1 MLPSAVVVAAAV
13 GVVAAA
19 ADVGAA
25 VVVVAAAV
33 VKPQGSPPALAL
45 SEPLSQCLP
54 STKYVVAAPHLHS
67 PPSKIKDTSQM
78 LGNKKMR
85 SHATGFLLICQL

>member
-1 MLPSAVVVAAAV
+1 MLPSV
-13 GVVAAA
+13 VVAAA
-19 ADVGAA
+19 ADVVVAAADVGA
-25 VVVVAAAV
+25 VVVVAAV

-45 SEPLSQCLP
+45 SEPPSQCLP

-78 LGNKKMR
+78 LGNKEMR
-85 SHATGFLLICQL
+85 SRATGFLLICQL

>member
-1 MLPSAVVVAAAV
+1 MLPSV
-13 GVVAAA
+13 VVAAA
-19 ADVGAA
+19 ADVVAAAAADVGA
-25 VVVVAAAV
+25 VVVAAAV

-78 LGNKKMR
+78 LGNKEMR

>member
-1 MLPSAVVVAAAV
+1 MLPSV
-13 GVVAAA
+13 VVAAA
-19 ADVGAA
+19 ADVVAVAADVGA
-25 VVVVAAAV
+25 VVAAAAVV

-54 STKYVVAAPHLHS
+54 STKYVAAAPHLHS

-78 LGNKKMR
+78 LGNKEMR

>member
-1 MLPSAVVVAAAV
+1 MLPSVVVAAAAAAD
-13 GVVAAA
+13 VVAAA
-19 ADVGAA
+19 ADVGDD
-25 VVVVAAAV
+25 VVVAAAV

-67 PPSKIKDTSQM
+67 PPSKIKDTSQI
-78 LGNKKMR
+78 LGNKEMR
-85 SHATGFLLICQL
+85 SRATGFLLICQL